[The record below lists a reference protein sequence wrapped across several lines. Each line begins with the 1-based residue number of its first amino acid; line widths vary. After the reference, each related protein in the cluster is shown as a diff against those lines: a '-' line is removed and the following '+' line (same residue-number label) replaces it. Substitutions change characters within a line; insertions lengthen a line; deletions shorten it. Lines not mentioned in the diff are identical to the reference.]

1 MSDRIIVTGDTG
13 NLGKKVIGF
22 LLERMPSSQLSAF
35 VRNDDK
41 AQDLK
46 AQGITVKLGNYDDH
60 PSMLSAFSGIDKIYL
75 ISSSEIGRRL
85 QQQISAINAAKEAGV
100 KQVFFTSFQRTTE
113 DTSSPLGA
121 LWKDY
126 IGTEEVLKT
135 SGLAYTVMKHCL
147 YMEVILPLC
156 ERALQTE
163 TIYTPAGDGKVS
175 FAAQADLAEAAA
187 NVLTTYGHENEI
199 YEFSGPLSYSYA
211 DIANIL
217 SELSGKKIT
226 YVSPSAEI
234 FQPEQLK
241 AGIPVERSRF
251 ALVLGEAI
259 RRGEFDHPDPT
270 LEEFLGRNPLD
281 PREFLKTTFGL

>member
-1 MSDRIIVTGDTG
+1 MSDRIIVTGATG

-22 LLERMPSSQLSAF
+22 LLEKMPSSQLSVF
-35 VRNDDK
+35 VRNEDK

-46 AQGITVKLGNYDDH
+46 AQGITVKLGNYDDY
-60 PSMLSAFSGIDKIYL
+60 PSMVSAFTGVDKIYL
-75 ISSSEIGRRL
+75 ISSSEIGKRL
-85 QQQISAINAAKEAGV
+85 QQQTSAINAAKEAGV

-121 LWKDY
+121 LGKDY
-126 IGTEEVLKT
+126 VATEDVLKT
-135 SGLAYTVMKHCL
+135 SGLAYTIMKHSL

-156 ERALQTE
+156 EKALQTG
-163 TIYTPAGDGKVS
+163 TIYTPAGEGKVS
-175 FAAQADLAEAAA
+175 FAARVDLAEAAA

-199 YEFSGPLSYSYA
+199 YEFSGPLSYSYG

-217 SELSGKKIT
+217 SELSGKKID
-226 YVSPSAEI
+226 YVSPTAEI
-234 FQPEQLK
+234 FQQEQLK
-241 AGIPVERSRF
+241 AGITVERSRF
-251 ALVLGEAI
+251 ALVFGEAI

-281 PREFLKTTFGL
+281 PREFLKTILGL